1 MKAIVIDVDGTITF
15 SDRSLDCRA
24 VEPVR
29 SLELPVVIATGNVLC
44 YARAV
49 SRLLG
54 TSGIIIAENGGVV
67 EYREVEINS
76 IYLKDCERV
85 FNILSKQFPLERL
98 DSENRKTE
106 ITLHRNFD
114 VEAARHVLE
123 DFPDIEIVDTGFA
136 IHIKSKRINKGSALK
151 RIAELMKLDVKDF
164 VAIGDSPNDIEML
177 KTSGFGIAVGNAHP
191 ALKEVA
197 DMVTKEKHGAGVA
210 EALRYLRDRGLI

>member
-1 MKAIVIDVDGTITF
+1 MKAVVIDVDGTITF
-15 SDRSLDCRA
+15 SDRTLDCRA
-24 VEPVR
+24 VDHIR
-29 SLELPVVIATGNVLC
+29 SLKLPVVIATGNVLC

-54 TSGIIIAENGGVV
+54 TCGIIIAENGGVV
-67 EYREVEINS
+67 EYKDVEINS
-76 IYLKDCERV
+76 KYIEECERV
-85 FNILSKQFPLERL
+85 FSILSKRFPLERL

-114 VEAARHVLE
+114 VETARQVLK

-210 EALRYLRDRGLI
+210 EALRYLRNKGMI